1 VRGFPA
7 TAAVRTAPTAAA
19 ATPATPAT
27 ATAVP
32 ATAATVLSPTTATA
46 QSHGRRVG
54 EAPGRRWG
62 RTSEVPRRRRP
73 GVGDIVGQREPDQV
87 PGTGPVSNHQQ
98 DVREQQ
104 ASHVVADGVA
114 GSAAATTATAATAA
128 ATVPRRLVAATAP
141 ATASP
146 APAETGRP
154 ALGIRIQTTENYV
167 DHDGCPCTPD
177 TVVPQVF
184 LTYAA
189 ARLSDHHNII
199 LIIILYFHFTLNII

>member
-1 VRGFPA
+1 MRGFPA
-7 TAAVRTAPTAAA
+7 AAAVRTAPTAAT
-19 ATPATPAT
+19 ATPPTPAA

-54 EAPGRRWG
+54 ETPVGRRRG

-104 ASHVVADGVA
+104 TSHVVADGLA
-114 GSAAATTATAATAA
+114 GSAATATAAAAA
-128 ATVPRRLVAATAP
+128 ATVPRRLGAATAP

-154 ALGIRIQTTENYV
+154 ALGIRVQTPENYV

-189 ARLSDHHNII
+189 ARLSDHHSII
-199 LIIILYFHFTLNII
+199 LIIIILYFHFTLNII

>member
-1 VRGFPA
+1 MFGSRRVSVLRGVRGFPA
-7 TAAVRTAPTAAA
+7 AAAVRTAPTAAA
-19 ATPATPAT
+19 ATPPTPAA

-46 QSHGRRVG
+46 QSHGRRRR
-54 EAPGRRWG
+54 GRAG
-62 RTSEVPRRRRP
+62 AIPRRRRP

-87 PGTGPVSNHQQ
+87 PRTGPVPNHQQ

-104 ASHVVADGVA
+104 TSHVVADGVA
-114 GSAAATTATAATAA
+114 GSAAAATTT
-128 ATVPRRLVAATAP
+128 ATVPRRLGAATAP

-146 APAETGRP
+146 ATAETGRP
-154 ALGIRIQTTENYV
+154 ALGIRIQTPEDYV
-167 DHDGCPCTPD
+167 HHDGCPCTPD

-189 ARLSDHHNII
+189 ARLSDHHII